1 MTLSVNIKKS
11 TELVD
16 CERLVL
22 LAGLSGGFAGSP
34 IPPSRLKRAFTHT
47 TPES

>member
-1 MTLSVNIKKS
+1 MTLSANIKKS

-34 IPPSRLKRAFTHT
+34 DSRRFRQRA
-47 TPES
+47 SGAGAI